1 MCLNDA
7 EECVIIYTS
16 DLKDEEGDRKWVA
29 MSECMDRGE
38 DKEFG
43 KKLPLGCLIIG
54 GIFLFIVIKA
64 CNEMKEEEKKKQQFQ
79 EEMKKKNEE
88 QTREWQEM
96 HGIYKENVY
105 ETK

>member
-1 MCLNDA
+1 MLEVFGIGCLVVVLFFFA
-7 EECVIIYTS
+7 
-16 DLKDEEGDRKWVA
+16 
-29 MSECMDRGE
+29 
-38 DKEFG
+38 KEFG